1 MRKMGLKFQKDDFLE
16 KKLEEFIVFPN
27 DFKEKKEEVDIER
40 FLNPKP
46 KPEKKEKADK

>member
-16 KKLEEFIVFPN
+16 RKLEEFIVFPN
-27 DFKEKKEEVDIER
+27 DLKKKTEEVDIER

-46 KPEKKEKADK
+46 KAEKKEEK